1 MNKQK
6 ISVSTHGRRTSACPC
21 FATPLIF
28 LAIAGVLTMSIQA
41 SAQQPVSVAPVVFEV
56 SPRERIW
63 DGTVEAVNQGTVS
76 AQTSG
81 RVAEIMYDVNDFVP
95 AGAVIVRF
103 TNKVQRAALDNAV
116 AALQEAQVRLD
127 EAGKDF
133 ERISNMYEN
142 ETVSRARFEQAEAN
156 SAAAKARHAAAQS
169 SVAAARQQLEYTVVR
184 APFAGIV
191 AQRHVEVGEM
201 VGPGQ
206 AIMSGISLES
216 LRVSVDVPQSMFDPI
231 REIGKAFV
239 YAGDQRIAA
248 ASLTFYPVAD
258 PVTNTFTVRVNLP
271 DGTEG
276 LFPGMF
282 AKVGFI
288 VGEARRLLV
297 PDSAIVRRSEL
308 TAVYV
313 LESDRVALRQ
323 VRLGRH
329 YDARI
334 EILAGL
340 AEGEQVAT
348 DPVSAGIFLKEQ
360 SDTIDA
366 DE

>member
-1 MNKQK
+1 MRKQTIK
-6 ISVSTHGRRTSACPC
+6 I
-21 FATPLIF
+21 IF
-28 LAIAGVLTMSIQA
+28 LAVVGMLTGSGQSIA
-41 SAQQPVSVAPVVFEV
+41 QPLVSVAPVAFEV

-103 TNKVQRAALDNAV
+103 TDNVQRAALNNVV
-116 AALQEAQVRLD
+116 AALQEAQARLD
-127 EAGKDF
+127 EASKDF

-142 ETVSRARFEQAEAN
+142 ETVSKARFEQAEAN
-156 SAAAKARHAAAQS
+156 FAAAKARHNAAQS
-169 SVAAARQQLEYTVVR
+169 SVTTARQQLEYTVVR

-191 AQRHVEVGEM
+191 ARRHIEVGES

-206 AIMSGISLES
+206 AVMSGISLES

-239 YAGDQRIAA
+239 YVGDNRIAA
-248 ASLTFYPVAD
+248 ESLTFYPIAD
-258 PVTNTFTVRVNLP
+258 PITNTFTVRVNLP
-271 DGTEG
+271 DGSEG

-282 AKVGFI
+282 VKVGFI

-297 PDSAIVRRSEL
+297 PQSAIVRRSEL

-313 LESDRVALRQ
+313 LDSDLVSLRQ
-323 VRLGRH
+323 VRLGRR
-329 YDARI
+329 YDTRI

-340 AEGEQVAT
+340 SEGEQIAI
-348 DPVSAGIFLKEQ
+348 DPVQAGIFLKDQ
-360 SDTIDA
+360 QGTIGSN
-366 DE
+366 E

>member
-1 MNKQK
+1 MSKQK
-6 ISVSTHGRRTSACPC
+6 TTTTIRGCCTSAWSG
-21 FATPLIF
+21 FAAPVIF
-28 LAIAGVLTMSIQA
+28 LAIIGIFTMPIE
-41 SAQQPVSVAPVVFEV
+41 SAAQPPISVAPVVFEV

-103 TNKVQRAALDNAV
+103 TNNVQRAALDNAV
-116 AALQEAQVRLD
+116 AALQEAQARLE
-127 EAGKDF
+127 EADKDF
-133 ERISNMYEN
+133 ARISSMFEN
-142 ETVSRARFEQAEAN
+142 ETVSKARFEQAEAN
-156 SAAAKARHAAAQS
+156 SAAAKARHDAAQS

-191 AQRHVEVGEM
+191 AQRHVETGEM

-231 REIGKAFV
+231 RKIGKAFV
-239 YAGDQRIAA
+239 YTGEQRIAA
-248 ASLTFYPVAD
+248 KSLTFYPVAD

-271 DGTEG
+271 DGTQG

-313 LESDRVALRQ
+313 LAADRVSLRQ

-348 DPVSAGIFLKEQ
+348 DPVLAGIFLKEQ
-360 SDTIDA
+360 SGTIDSN
-366 DE
+366 E